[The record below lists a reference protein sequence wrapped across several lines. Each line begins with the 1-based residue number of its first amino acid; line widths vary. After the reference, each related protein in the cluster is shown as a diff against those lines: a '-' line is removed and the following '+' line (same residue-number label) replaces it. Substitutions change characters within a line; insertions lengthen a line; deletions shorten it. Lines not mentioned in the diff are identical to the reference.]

1 MNTYTF
7 KKAFS
12 QGWVK
17 IAIEA
22 SSYKEALAGLIFQIG
37 SEVDAAKY
45 TFVEVKS
52 MTDLYDLL
60 DAENDATKTEFAQ

>member
-7 KKAFS
+7 EKAFS

-17 IAIEA
+17 IEIEA

-45 TFVEVKS
+45 TFVGANPAK
-52 MTDLYDLL
+52 
-60 DAENDATKTEFAQ
+60 AEGNT